1 MNTFYRFFA
10 IVFAI
15 LIISCDK
22 DYNTIGSDVI
32 GDEHFTFDKYEVQN
46 MDSYIKA
53 SNSVQTNNLPINALG
68 IYNNPVFGTTKAH
81 IVTQLE
87 LVNVNPNLGN
97 EHEITAND
105 SVYVYIPFYST
116 IDETDT
122 NGNRTFTLDS
132 VYGDLSKEFK
142 LNVYEN
148 KYYLTDLDPN
158 DNFETSQKYYSDFTP
173 LINTSEPLCTMPSF
187 KFNSE
192 EIIIYKT
199 NALNQFVNSAGVYTE
214 DPTEYV
220 VKERKTPGLWLNLD
234 KDKIEQKILDAV
246 ADGKLIS
253 NNLFKQHFRGLFF
266 EVEEIQANEGALAML
281 DLTKAEVVIQYR
293 SFDVDAEGSVST
305 TKTKKTMKLTMGYAA
320 SGSNKSNTINIF
332 DFSNIHSDYANA
344 LNGSLN
350 PEKLFLKGGANGSVA
365 YIDVFTGSDLGGN
378 TDGTPNG
385 IPDELDELRENNW
398 LINDAILTFYI
409 DQSKMSAEG
418 VIEPLRILL
427 FDATNNTL
435 ITDYYADITTLANTK
450 KNKFIHGGIIEKD
463 DVGNGIYYKIRITE
477 HIKRLLANE
486 DGFENI
492 RLGLVVTE
500 SINNS
505 AFNYLKTP
513 FLIGSD
519 EIKKIPQG
527 SIINP
532 IGTILHGT
540 GSTDVAKKL
549 KLQIYY
555 TEPN

>member
-1 MNTFYRFFA
+1 
-10 IVFAI
+10 
-15 LIISCDK
+15 
-22 DYNTIGSDVI
+22 
-32 GDEHFTFDKYEVQN
+32 
-46 MDSYIKA
+46 
-53 SNSVQTNNLPINALG
+53 
-68 IYNNPVFGTTKAH
+68 
-81 IVTQLE
+81 
-87 LVNVNPNLGN
+87 
-97 EHEITAND
+97 
-105 SVYVYIPFYST
+105 
-116 IDETDT
+116 
-122 NGNRTFTLDS
+122 
-132 VYGDLSKEFK
+132 
-142 LNVYEN
+142 
-148 KYYLTDLDPN
+148 
-158 DNFETSQKYYSDFTP
+158 
-173 LINTSEPLCTMPSF
+173 
-187 KFNSE
+187 
-192 EIIIYKT
+192 
-199 NALNQFVNSAGVYTE
+199 
-214 DPTEYV
+214 
-220 VKERKTPGLWLNLD
+220 
-234 KDKIEQKILDAV
+234 
-246 ADGKLIS
+246 
-253 NNLFKQHFRGLFF
+253 
-266 EVEEIQANEGALAML
+266 
-281 DLTKAEVVIQYR
+281 
-293 SFDVDAEGSVST
+293 
-305 TKTKKTMKLTMGYAA
+305 MKLTMGYAA

>member
-10 IVFAI
+10 IIFAI

-46 MDSYIKA
+46 MNSYIKA
-53 SNSVQTNNLPINALG
+53 SNSVQTNNLSINALG

-173 LINTSEPLCTMPSF
+173 LINTSEPLCMMPSF

-540 GSTDVAKKL
+540 GSTDVAKKIKTSNL
-549 KLQIYY
+549 LYR
-555 TEPN
+555 T